1 MALTALKQDSLSD
14 LPWVHSSWS
23 FGSPSP
29 RCFSLPNSVAE
40 LVLCSVCSRIRI
52 SSKTENKL
60 HTAYK
65 CRDAFSERSPR
76 LPRTLFCSFSYQIWI
91 GSPSPS
97 SHMLLP
103 QCLSPRC
110 PSSYLQQHLAAS
122 TVLSCS
128 SPHPRLNRKGELKL
142 SGLGIHLGFR

>member
-65 CRDAFSERSPR
+65 ASDAFSGRSPR
-76 LPRTLFCSFSYQIWI
+76 LPQTLLFLFLPDLDRKSISQLPHASSTASLYPLPLILPPATS
-91 GSPSPS
+91 GSKHGSV
-97 SHMLLP
+97 LLLTP
-103 QCLSPRC
+103 PK
-110 PSSYLQQHLAAS
+110 
-122 TVLSCS
+122 T
-128 SPHPRLNRKGELKL
+128 K
-142 SGLGIHLGFR
+142 